1 MINDHAL
8 VVSQRHLHLLLNFL
22 LSCIALSSILKKKLY
37 QGEELSFCS
46 NNTSYFLHLVLKFSG
61 IFIIQPILL
70 LQLLHHGRLLLVTF
84 ACGLFLFYPVLVP
97 DILTNLQKSEVWHNS
112 QLQSN
117 LWTSYR
123 ESFLFDPSL

>member
-22 LSCIALSSILKKKLY
+22 LSCIALSSILKKKVVSRGRTEIL
-37 QGEELSFCS
+37 FK
-46 NNTSYFLHLVLKFSG
+46 TSYFLHLVLKLFG

-70 LQLLHHGRLLLVTF
+70 LQLLHHGCLLLVTF

-97 DILTNLQKSEVWHNS
+97 DILTNLQKSEVWHDS
-112 QLQSN
+112 QLRSN
-117 LWTSYR
+117 
-123 ESFLFDPSL
+123 